1 MSRPNKLIP
10 PKELLR
16 FLKEEN
22 VFIIATHV
30 SPDGDALGSSIA
42 LSMALESLGKK
53 TIVYDKD
60 PVPEFYKFLP
70 GSERFTDSI
79 PDVTRGGGQLSPLI
93 LLDCNDAE
101 RAGIEK
107 LQFASSAV
115 IDHHETARDFGA
127 IKWIDPKSPATGLM
141 IFYLIKELGVTVT
154 REIATNLY
162 TAIAIDTGT
171 FRYSN
176 TTPEVL
182 QVSAELIE
190 AGADPSYIAENLYE
204 TWTDSRFRLLQK
216 VLNTLEIHNDIAI
229 THVTLEMF
237 RETGAA
243 IADTETFPGFPRKL
257 RSIKISVLF
266 REIENNYYKISLRS
280 KGRDVN
286 VAKIAE
292 KFGGGGHSNA
302 AGYRIRADFKTA
314 KEALLKAVKE

>member
-1 MSRPNKLIP
+1 MSGANRMIP
-10 PKELLR
+10 PKELLH
-16 FLKEEN
+16 FLKKEN
-22 VFIIATHV
+22 DFVIVAHI

-70 GSERFTDSI
+70 GSERFTAS
-79 PDVTRGGGQLSPLI
+79 LSSLKLQFSNLI

-101 RAGIEK
+101 RAEIGK
-107 LQFASSAV
+107 LQFTSSAV
-115 IDHHETARDFGA
+115 IDHHETARDFGD

-154 REIATNLY
+154 KEIAVNLY
-162 TAIAIDTGT
+162 AAIATDTGN

-176 TTPEVL
+176 TTPGVL
-182 QVSAELIE
+182 RVSAELVE
-190 AGADPSYIAENLYE
+190 TGANPSYIAENLYE
-204 TWTDSRFRLLQK
+204 TWTDSRFRLFLK
-216 VLNTLEIHNDIAI
+216 VLNTLEIYNDIAI

-243 IADTETFPGFPRKL
+243 IADTETFSGFPRKL
-257 RSIKISVLF
+257 RSIKTSALF

-292 KFGGGGHSNA
+292 IFGGGGHSNA
-302 AGYRIRADFKTA
+302 AGYNIRSDFKAA
-314 KEALLKAVKE
+314 KEALLKAFRERT

>member
-1 MSRPNKLIP
+1 MIP
-10 PKELLR
+10 PKELLH
-16 FLKEEN
+16 FLKKEN
-22 VFIIATHV
+22 NFVIAAHI

-60 PVPEFYKFLP
+60 PVPEFYKFMP

-79 PDVTRGGGQLSPLI
+79 QNSKFKIQNLI
-93 LLDCNDAE
+93 LIDCNDAE

-107 LQFASSAV
+107 LQVASSAV
-115 IDHHETARDFGA
+115 IDHHETARDFGD

-141 IFYLIKELGVTVT
+141 IFYLIKELGVNITK
-154 REIATNLY
+154 EIAANLY

-176 TTPEVL
+176 TTPAVL
-182 QVSAELIE
+182 RVSAELIE

-204 TWTDSRFRLLQK
+204 TWTDGRFRLLQK
-216 VLNTLEIHNDIAI
+216 VLNTLEIYNDIAI
-229 THVTLEMF
+229 THVTLDMF

-257 RSIKISVLF
+257 KSIKISALF
-266 REIENNYYKISLRS
+266 REVENNHYKISLRS

-292 KFGGGGHSNA
+292 MFGGGGHSNA
-302 AGYRIRADFKTA
+302 AGYKIRADLKAA
-314 KEALLKAVKE
+314 KEALLKAVRAAA

>member
-1 MSRPNKLIP
+1 MIP
-10 PKELLR
+10 PKELLH
-16 FLKEEN
+16 FLNKEN
-22 VFIIATHV
+22 NFVIAAHI

-70 GSERFTDSI
+70 GHEKFTSSLS
-79 PDVTRGGGQLSPLI
+79 TFNSQLSPLI
-93 LLDCNDAE
+93 LIDCNDAE

-115 IDHHETARDFGA
+115 IDHHETARDFGD

-154 REIATNLY
+154 KEIAENLY
-162 TAIAIDTGT
+162 AAIAIDTGT

-176 TTPEVL
+176 TTPAVL
-182 QVSAELIE
+182 RVSAELVE
-190 AGADPSYIAENLYE
+190 AGADPSYIAENIYE
-204 TWTDSRFRLLQK
+204 TWTDSRFRLLLK
-216 VLNTLEIHNDIAI
+216 VLNTLEIYNDIAI

-257 RSIKISVLF
+257 RSIKISALF

-280 KGRDVN
+280 KGSKIN

-292 KFGGGGHSNA
+292 MFEGGGHSNA
-302 AGYRIRADFKTA
+302 AGYKMRADFKAA
-314 KEALLKAVKE
+314 KEALLKAVRETA

>member
-1 MSRPNKLIP
+1 MIP
-10 PKELLR
+10 PKKLLH
-16 FLKEEN
+16 FLKKEN
-22 VFIIATHV
+22 NFVIAAHI

-79 PDVTRGGGQLSPLI
+79 SNSKSKIQNLI
-93 LLDCNDAE
+93 LIDCNDAE

-115 IDHHETARDFGA
+115 IDHHETARDFGD
-127 IKWIDPKSPATGLM
+127 IRWIDPKSPATGLM

-154 REIATNLY
+154 KAIAANLY

-176 TTPEVL
+176 TTPAVL
-182 QVSAELIE
+182 RVSAELIE
-190 AGADPSYIAENLYE
+190 AGAGPSYIAENLYE
-204 TWTDSRFRLLQK
+204 TWTDGRFRLLQK
-216 VLNTLEIHNDIAI
+216 VLNTLEIYNDIAI
-229 THVTLEMF
+229 THVTLDMF

-243 IADTETFPGFPRKL
+243 ISDTETFPGFPRKL
-257 RSIKISVLF
+257 RSIKISALF
-266 REIENNYYKISLRS
+266 REIENNHYKISLRS

-292 KFGGGGHSNA
+292 IFGGGGHSNA
-302 AGYRIRADFKTA
+302 AGYKIRADFKAA
-314 KEALLKAVKE
+314 KEALLKAVRETA

>member
-1 MSRPNKLIP
+1 MIP
-10 PKELLR
+10 PKELLH
-16 FLKEEN
+16 FLKKEN
-22 VFIIATHV
+22 NFVIAAHI

-70 GSERFTDSI
+70 GHEKFTSSLS
-79 PDVTRGGGQLSPLI
+79 TFNSQLSPLI
-93 LLDCNDAE
+93 LIDCNDAE

-115 IDHHETARDFGA
+115 IDHHETARDFGD

-154 REIATNLY
+154 KEIAANLY
-162 TAIAIDTGT
+162 AAIAIDTGT

-176 TTPEVL
+176 TTPAVL
-182 QVSAELIE
+182 RVSAELIE
-190 AGADPSYIAENLYE
+190 AGADPSYIAENIYE
-204 TWTDSRFRLLQK
+204 TWTDSRFRLLLK
-216 VLNTLEIHNDIAI
+216 VLNTLEIYNDIAI

-257 RSIKISVLF
+257 RSIKISALF

-280 KGRDVN
+280 KGSKIN

-292 KFGGGGHSNA
+292 MFGGGGHSNA
-302 AGYRIRADFKTA
+302 AGYKIRADFKAA
-314 KEALLKAVKE
+314 KEALLKAVRERT

>member
-1 MSRPNKLIP
+1 MSGANKMIP
-10 PKELLR
+10 PKELLQ
-16 FLKEEN
+16 FLKKEN
-22 VFIIATHV
+22 DFVIAAHI

-70 GSERFTDSI
+70 GRERFTNSLA
-79 PDVTRGGGQLSPLI
+79 TLNSQLSTLV

-115 IDHHETARDFGA
+115 IDHHETARDFGD

-154 REIATNLY
+154 KEIAANLY
-162 TAIAIDTGT
+162 AAIAIDTGT

-176 TTPEVL
+176 TTPAVL
-182 QVSAELIE
+182 RVSAELIE
-190 AGADPSYIAENLYE
+190 AGADPSYIAENIYE
-204 TWTDSRFRLLQK
+204 TWTDSRFRLLLK
-216 VLNTLEIHNDIAI
+216 VLNTLEIYNDIAI
-229 THVTLEMF
+229 TKVTLEMF

-257 RSIKISVLF
+257 RSIKISALF

-292 KFGGGGHSNA
+292 MFGGGGHSNA
-302 AGYRIRADFKTA
+302 AGYKIHADFKAA
-314 KEALLKAVKE
+314 KEALLKAVRERT

>member
-1 MSRPNKLIP
+1 
-10 PKELLR
+10 
-16 FLKEEN
+16 
-22 VFIIATHV
+22 
-30 SPDGDALGSSIA
+30 
-42 LSMALESLGKK
+42 MALESLGKK

-79 PDVTRGGGQLSPLI
+79 QNSSRFIRDKIPNLI

-115 IDHHETARDFGA
+115 IDHHETARDFGD

-141 IFYLIKELGVTVT
+141 IFYLIKALGVTVT
-154 REIATNLY
+154 KEIAANLY

-176 TTPEVL
+176 TTPAVL
-182 QVSAELIE
+182 RVSAELIE

-204 TWTDSRFRLLQK
+204 TWTDGRFRLFLT
-216 VLNTLEIHNDIAI
+216 VLNTLEICNDIAI
-229 THVTLEMF
+229 THVTLDMF

-243 IADTETFPGFPRKL
+243 ISDTETFPGFPRKL
-257 RSIKISVLF
+257 KSIKISALF
-266 REIENNYYKISLRS
+266 REIENNHYKISLRS

-292 KFGGGGHSNA
+292 MFGGGGHSNA
-302 AGYRIRADFKTA
+302 AGYKIRADFKAA
-314 KEALLKAVKE
+314 KEALLKAVRAAA

>member
-1 MSRPNKLIP
+1 MIP
-10 PKELLR
+10 PKELLH
-16 FLKEEN
+16 FLKKEN
-22 VFIIATHV
+22 NFVIAAHI

-79 PDVTRGGGQLSPLI
+79 QNSKFKIQNLI

-101 RAGIEK
+101 RAEIGK

-115 IDHHETARDFGA
+115 IDHHETVRDFGD

-154 REIATNLY
+154 KEIAVNLY
-162 TAIAIDTGT
+162 AAIAIDTGT

-176 TTPEVL
+176 TTSDVL
-182 QVSAELIE
+182 RAAAELVE
-190 AGADPSYIAENLYE
+190 TGADPSYIAENLYE
-204 TWTDSRFRLLQK
+204 TWTESRLRLLLK
-216 VLNTLEIHNDIAI
+216 VFNTLEIHNDIAV

-257 RSIKISVLF
+257 RSIKISALF
-266 REIENNYYKISLRS
+266 REIEDNYYKISLRS

-292 KFGGGGHSNA
+292 MFGGGGHSNA
-302 AGYRIRADFKTA
+302 AGYNIRADFRTA
-314 KEALLKAVKE
+314 KEALLKAVRETA

>member
-1 MSRPNKLIP
+1 MSRPNKMIP
-10 PKELLR
+10 PKELLH
-16 FLKEEN
+16 FLKKEN
-22 VFIIATHV
+22 NFVIAAHI

-70 GSERFTDSI
+70 GHEKFTSSLS
-79 PDVTRGGGQLSPLI
+79 TFNSQLSPLI
-93 LLDCNDAE
+93 LIDCNDAE

-115 IDHHETARDFGA
+115 IDHHETARDFGD

-154 REIATNLY
+154 KEIAANLY
-162 TAIAIDTGT
+162 AAIAIDTGT

-176 TTPEVL
+176 TTPAVL
-182 QVSAELIE
+182 RVSAELIE
-190 AGADPSYIAENLYE
+190 AGADPSYIAENIYE
-204 TWTDSRFRLLQK
+204 TWTDSRFRLLLK
-216 VLNTLEIHNDIAI
+216 VLNTLEIYNDIAI

-257 RSIKISVLF
+257 RSIKISALF

-280 KGRDVN
+280 KGSKIN

-292 KFGGGGHSNA
+292 MFGGGGHSNA
-302 AGYRIRADFKTA
+302 AGYKIRADFKAA
-314 KEALLKAVKE
+314 KEALLKAVRERT